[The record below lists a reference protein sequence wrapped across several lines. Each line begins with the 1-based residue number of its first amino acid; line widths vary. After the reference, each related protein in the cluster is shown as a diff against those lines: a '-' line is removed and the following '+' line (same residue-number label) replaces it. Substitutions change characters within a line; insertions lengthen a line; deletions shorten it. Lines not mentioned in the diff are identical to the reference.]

1 MVTPAEILH
10 GSVLIVDDQDSC
22 VLLLERM
29 LRGAGYDCVSSTTNP
44 VEVVDLH
51 REHHYD
57 LILLDL
63 QMPVLDGFGVM
74 EQLKE
79 LDPDGYL
86 PVLVITAQ
94 PDHKLRALQSGAKD
108 FISKLPFDRAEVL
121 LRVANML
128 EIQLLNR
135 ELLGHNDLLQL
146 AVFERTA
153 ELRAS
158 YLETVLTVSLAAEHR
173 DTDTGSHLRR
183 ISCSCRTLAQAL
195 GLDDEFVEELYFASP
210 MHDIGKIGV
219 PDSVLLKPGS
229 FTPAEWEIMKL
240 HTVNGERILSSGTSP
255 YLRMGAVIAL
265 NHHECWNGEGYPHGI
280 KGDAIPFAARIVKIC
295 DIYDALRSERPYKL
309 ALGHDEAMGIIEYG
323 NDRTSPDHFD
333 PVVLA
338 AFVENQASFRELFD
352 EYPA

>member
-1 MVTPAEILH
+1 MATPTEILH
-10 GSVLIVDDQDSC
+10 GTVLIVDDQDSN

-29 LRGAGYDCVSSTTNP
+29 LRGAGYGAISSTTDP
-44 VEVVDLH
+44 CAVVELH
-51 REHHYD
+51 REHRYD

-63 QMPVLDGFGVM
+63 QMPVLDGFAVM

-94 PDHKLRALQSGAKD
+94 PDHKLRALQTGARD
-108 FISKLPFDRAEVL
+108 FISKPFDRAEVL

-128 EIQLLNR
+128 EIQLLNKA
-135 ELLGHNDLLQL
+135 LLGNNDLLQHK
-146 AVFERTA
+146 VREQTA

-158 YLETVLTVSLAAEHR
+158 YLETVFTISLAAEHR
-173 DTDTGSHLRR
+173 DADTGSHLRR
-183 ISCSCRTLAQAL
+183 ISCSCRMLGKAL

-210 MHDIGKIGV
+210 MHDIGMIGV

-240 HTVNGERILSSGTSP
+240 HTVTGEQILSNGTSP

-280 KGDAIPFAARIVKIC
+280 MGAAIPFAARIVKIC
-295 DIYDALRSERPYKL
+295 DIYDALRSDRPYKQ
-309 ALGHDEAMGIIEYG
+309 ALGHAEAMDIIVNG
-323 NDRTSPDHFD
+323 DDRTSPDHFD
-333 PVVLA
+333 PVVLE
-338 AFVENQASFRELFD
+338 AFVREQVALQELFD
-352 EYPA
+352 AYPV

>member
-1 MVTPAEILH
+1 MATQTEIFH
-10 GSVLIVDDQDSC
+10 GTMLIVDDQDSN

-29 LRGAGYDCVSSTTNP
+29 LRGAGYAAVSSTTDP
-44 VEVVDLH
+44 CEVVALH

-63 QMPVLDGFGVM
+63 QMPLLDGFGVM

-94 PDHKLRALQSGAKD
+94 PDQKLRALQAGARD
-108 FISKLPFDRAEVL
+108 FISKPFDRAEVL
-121 LRVANML
+121 LRVAGML
-128 EIQLLNR
+128 EIQLLNK
-135 ELLGHNDLLQL
+135 ELLGQNDLLQ
-146 AVFERTA
+146 AKVRERTA

-158 YLETVLTVSLAAEHR
+158 YLETVFTVSLAAEHR
-173 DTDTGSHLRR
+173 DADTGSHLRR
-183 ISCSCRTLAQAL
+183 ISGLCRTIAQAL
-195 GLDDEFVEELYFASP
+195 DADDEFVEGLYFASP

-219 PDSVLLKPGS
+219 PDSVLLKPGA

-240 HTVNGERILSSGTSP
+240 HTVNGEKILSNGSSP
-255 YLRMGAVIAL
+255 YLRMGALIAL
-265 NHHECWNGEGYPHGI
+265 SHHECWNGEGYPHGI
-280 KGDAIPFAARIVKIC
+280 VGEAIPYAARILKIC
-295 DIYDALRSERPYKL
+295 DIYDALRSERPYKQ
-309 ALGHDEAMGIIEYG
+309 AFEHAEAMDIIVSG
-323 NDRTSPDHFD
+323 DDRTSPDHFD

-338 AFVENQASFRELFD
+338 AFVQEQAACRELFD